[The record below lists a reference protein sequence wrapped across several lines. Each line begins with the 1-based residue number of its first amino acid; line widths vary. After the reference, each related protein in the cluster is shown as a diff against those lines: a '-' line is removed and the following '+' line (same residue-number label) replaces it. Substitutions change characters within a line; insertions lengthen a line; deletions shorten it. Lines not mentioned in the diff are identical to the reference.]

1 MTPLQ
6 ACSDQRKLIYSDNH
20 KKDYNH
26 CKKIASDLDYIA
38 TELHCHNSFSNFHV
52 GKDEAPYDC
61 DISIPEQLER
71 AKTLGLGAIF
81 VTNHNTL
88 DGYTQMVQYKNDHE
102 KYKQIQIYPAE
113 EITTST
119 GAHVIA
125 YGLRNE
131 IKPGLPL
138 EEIIDEIKKQDAI
151 SCAPHPFSLLDALRE
166 EAQLCDIIEVFNSN
180 NVDIISNAKAVEFSD
195 RHNKVGVAGSDSHV
209 LSTLGRC
216 VNLIESE
223 GVLDDTLFAIK
234 HGKITIQQTGYAKET
249 ETLEHIKYKINNSKD
264 YLAEYIREHYPN
276 SQWMLSLLLK
286 MYDLNQ
292 NSYVWSLVYKLAVY
306 LMKRISNKINFLNHD
321 PSSLKERNITSML
334 RMAI

>member
-1 MTPLQ
+1 
-6 ACSDQRKLIYSDNH
+6 
-20 KKDYNH
+20 
-26 CKKIASDLDYIA
+26 
-38 TELHCHNSFSNFHV
+38 V
-52 GKDEAPYDC
+52 GSGEPPYDC
-61 DISIPEQLER
+61 NISIPEQLER
-71 AKTLGLGAIF
+71 ARALGLHALY

-88 DGYTQMVQYKNDHE
+88 NGYEQMLQYKNDHA
-102 KYKQIQIYPAE
+102 KYSQIQIFPAE

-125 YGLRNE
+125 YGISKE
-131 IKPGLPL
+131 IPAGLDFQVVL
-138 EEIIDEIKKQDAI
+138 DEIKKQDAV

-166 EAQLCDIIEVFNSN
+166 HSKHCDLIEVFNSN
-180 NVDIISNAKAVEFSD
+180 NVDIVSNARAAKFSID
-195 RHNKVGVAGSDSHV
+195 NNKVGVAGSDSHV

-216 VNLIESE
+216 VNVIDSE
-223 GVLDDTLFAIK
+223 NSLDGALSAMRR
-234 HGKITIQQTGYAKET
+234 GRITIEQTGYAKEL

-292 NSYVWSLVYKLAVY
+292 NSYMWSLFYKIAVY
-306 LMKRISNKINFLNHD
+306 LMKRISTKINLLDYDPARLHD
-321 PSSLKERNITSML
+321 RNIGTML